1 MLISKEITC
10 VTDASERGFIHH
22 ASITILGA
30 SITIWLMLQNKKT
43 SFESETGSV

>member
-10 VTDASERGFIHH
+10 VTDATKREFIHH
-22 ASITILGA
+22 ASLTILGV
-30 SITIWLMLQNKKT
+30 SLTILLILQNKKT